1 MKRPSKAPAAR
12 PAFTLGHAALWA
24 VSLAMGAFGVWGWIA
39 GADNLP
45 AQILLAGSAGL
56 SACVMPSVVHWI
68 GGRMVSWL
76 LVLTVLPFLG
86 VAAVGFHN
94 AEAVL
99 IEQPRKEAE
108 TARQEKTVSDMAAK
122 LATAESALVALP
134 PLVLPDCP
142 AGNRCPKTIEA
153 TTEAWDKQRA
163 PLAEAVAIAKADHAV
178 AVAAYEA
185 ALAAYVP
192 LVPDIVVLFA
202 GAAIDLAIAL
212 GIAVLSVVAP
222 PREGR
227 AKKPRKRKRKAQSKR
242 KPAAKATAPRGQPNW
257 KPRVVS

>member
-1 MKRPSKAPAAR
+1 MRKPSKAPAAR

-56 SACVMPSVVHWI
+56 SACVLPSVVHWI

-76 LVLTVLPFLG
+76 LVLVVLPFVG
-86 VAAVGFHN
+86 IASVGFHN

-99 IEQPRKEAE
+99 IEEPRKEAATE
-108 TARQEKTVSDMAAK
+108 RQAQAVTDMAKK
-122 LATAESALVALP
+122 LATAESTLAALP
-134 PLVLPDCP
+134 ALVLPDAATCRCP
-142 AGNRCPKTIEA
+142 ATIRDMKT
-153 TTEAWDKQRA
+153 AWLDTRA
-163 PLAEAVAIAKADHAV
+163 PFEAAVTVAKAEHAA
-178 AVAAYEA
+178 AVLAYEK

-192 LVPDIVVLFA
+192 LVPDMVVLFA

-222 PREGR
+222 SRQGH
-227 AKKPRKRKRKAQSKR
+227 AKKLRKRKGKAKR
-242 KPAAKATAPRGQPNW
+242 EPAAKATAPRGRSNW
-257 KPRVVS
+257 KPTVVGS